1 MKKFYYLFI
10 GLMAVAFGSCDEN
23 ARLARDIQGTWAGTP
38 EHLNDAEAA
47 TSTIIETYTFTPD
60 EVNPKAKNGN
70 VTITGNVSATIPM
83 AVNPISI
90 SAAASTSIQ
99 GTWTVIDDDEIALV
113 LDFKSLQVK
122 VDPDA
127 VTISNDI
134 FTDQSIPQ
142 VESLRSEV
150 VANIAAQ
157 LRRDVEMRY
166 MAVRQLDD
174 VKIKGPILKFE
185 IADTE
190 YILTRQGE
198 VK

>member
-47 TSTIIETYTFTPD
+47 ASTIIETYTFTPD

-83 AVNPISI
+83 AVNPVSI

-127 VTISNDI
+127 VAISNDI

-142 VESLRSEV
+142 VDSLRSEV

-190 YILTRQGE
+190 YVLTRQGE

>member
-10 GLMAVAFGSCDEN
+10 GLMAVALGSCDEN

-47 TSTIIETYTFTPD
+47 ASTIIETYTFTPD

-83 AVNPISI
+83 AVNPVSI

-127 VTISNDI
+127 VAISNDI

-142 VESLRSEV
+142 VDSLRSEV

-190 YILTRQGE
+190 YVLTRQGE

>member
-10 GLMAVAFGSCDEN
+10 GLIAVAFGSCDEN

-47 TSTIIETYTFTPD
+47 ASTIIETYTFTPD
-60 EVNPKAKNGN
+60 EVNPKSKNGN

-83 AVNPISI
+83 AVNPVSI

-99 GTWTVIDDDEIALV
+99 GTWIVVDDDEIALV

-142 VESLRSEV
+142 VDSLRSEV

-190 YILTRQGE
+190 YVLTRQGE